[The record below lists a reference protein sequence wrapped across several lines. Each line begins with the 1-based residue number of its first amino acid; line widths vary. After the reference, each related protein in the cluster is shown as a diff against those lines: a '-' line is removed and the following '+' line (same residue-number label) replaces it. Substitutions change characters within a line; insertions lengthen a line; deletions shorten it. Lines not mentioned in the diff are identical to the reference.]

1 LFQGLRWRWWYAVF
15 AVACVFW
22 TQGTVAQI
30 SRSQGALQGTVLDPA
45 GNAVGGASITLR
57 RPDTNQTRSLTSGP
71 TGSFWAGGLA
81 PGPYELRVVTPGF
94 AQYVNSGIVI
104 SVGRVGQIVVHLT
117 TAEVRQAITVSAQAG
132 PIDVRQTTVATTVG
146 SERIEESPVVNRS
159 YLPFV
164 LLAPGL
170 SASNPQ
176 NAAATGTAAPDSGFT
191 FAGLRSR
198 SNSLYIDGVENNDEY
213 GGAVRTKLSP
223 ETISEFQVVNNGLSA
238 ESGGSAGGTINVVTK
253 TGANVHHGDLF
264 LFLQNGA
271 LNAREPLTNETT
283 NPELTKSRV
292 GGAFGGAAVPNRTF
306 YYVAA
311 EQEHARGDDSS
322 LISPAVADTVNQA
335 LRSGDFPRLPVR
347 ALNPGLFPVERA
359 ETEASVKLNHQ
370 ITNRHALVLKY
381 ALTNN
386 REVGDAF
393 NTGGIVDPS
402 GRGSSF
408 TEDQGL
414 TGSLDSVPSSTAI
427 NALGWQVSTRRA
439 VLRTAE
445 QAGPGIDIAGLVQ
458 FGRPY
463 AGNSRR
469 RENHYELNDV
479 ASMQR
484 GRHLLKLGADADRIT
499 ENLHVGDGFGGIYIF
514 PSLAAFLSG
523 ATDEYR
529 QAFGN
534 SRTDFAADKF
544 AAFAED
550 HFSATRQLTVDTG
563 LRYDLEHLPRQFQV
577 DKDSFAPRLGMA
589 FSPSPNWV
597 ARAGFGIF
605 WDRYLLEAANRAIE
619 KDGVNGLEQV
629 ALGDAAAQIFATS
642 LGGTAKVPRPAL
654 APSVFTASSR
664 LGGSY
669 SEIASAALE
678 HALGKNLTLTATYLF
693 AGGARLPR
701 TLNVNLPPP
710 VLLTTSNAIQL
721 GIAQP
726 APQQVGRPVFPP
738 GRTARQFDGIYQWQ
752 NQAHSTYNGLSL
764 ALRRRLAN
772 DIEFSANYTLSKAI
786 DDASDFDQQA
796 QNPYALRG
804 ERALSANDQ
813 RQRFVFSG
821 TFDLPF
827 GDEDEP
833 GAKHEKHSLATD
845 IFGNIEVAPILTAG
859 SGRPVNPLLG
869 FDGNRNG
876 AFPLSSRPL
885 GLARNSLQTPRQA
898 EFDLR
903 ILKFFLIGEHGKL
916 DLVAESFNVLNHTN
930 VSALNPVFGLSLDPL
945 PAFATPNKAGMGRQ
959 MQFSID
965 FEF

>member
-1 LFQGLRWRWWYAVF
+1 MFQEFRCRCWCAVF
-15 AVACVFW
+15 AAACMFW
-22 TQGTVAQI
+22 TQVAVAQV

-45 GNAVGGASITLR
+45 GNAVAGATITLR
-57 RPDTNQTRSLTSGP
+57 RPDTNQTRSLTSGL
-71 TGSFWAGGLA
+71 TGSFWAGGLT
-81 PGPYELRVVTPGF
+81 PGEYELRVVAAGF

-104 SVGRVGQIVVHLT
+104 TVGRVAQVVVHLA
-117 TAEVRQAITVSAQAG
+117 TAEVQQEITVSGQTSA
-132 PIDVRQTTVATTVG
+132 IDATQTTVASTVG

-176 NAAATGTAAPDSGFT
+176 WAAATGTAVHDSGFT

-213 GGAVRTKLSP
+213 GGAVRTELSP

-283 NPELTKSRV
+283 SPDLTKYRL
-292 GGAFGGAAVPNRTF
+292 GGAFGGALVPNHTF
-306 YYVAA
+306 YYLAV
-311 EQEHARGDDSS
+311 EQEHAHGDDSS
-322 LISPAVADTVNQA
+322 LISSVLADTINQA
-335 LRSGDFPRLPVR
+335 LRSGVFPRLPTR
-347 ALNPGLFPVERA
+347 ALNPGQFPVERA
-359 ETEASVKLNHQ
+359 ETEASAKLNHQ
-370 ITNRHALVLKY
+370 ISDRQALVLKY
-381 ALTNN
+381 AFTNN
-386 REVGDAF
+386 REVGDAS

-414 TGSLDSVPSSTAI
+414 TGSLDSVPSPTVI

-463 AGNSRR
+463 AGDSRR
-469 RENHYELNDV
+469 RENHYEVNDV
-479 ASMQR
+479 ASLQR
-484 GRHLLKLGADADRIT
+484 RRHLLKLGADADRVT
-499 ENLHVGDGFGGIYIF
+499 ENLNVGDGFGAIYIF
-514 PSLAAFLSG
+514 PSLATFLSG
-523 ATDEYR
+523 AADEYR

-534 SRTDFAADKF
+534 SRTAFAADKF

-550 HFSATRQLTVDTG
+550 HFSATRHLTVDAG
-563 LRYDLEHLPRQFQV
+563 LRYDFEHLPRQFQV
-577 DKDSFAPRLGMA
+577 DKDSFAPRVGVA
-589 FSPSPNWV
+589 FSPSANWV

-619 KDGVNGLEQV
+619 KDGVNGFEQV
-629 ALGDAAAQIFATS
+629 TLGEAAAQIFAS
-642 LGGTAKVPRPAL
+642 NLGGAAEAPSPVL
-654 APSVFTASSR
+654 APSVFTANR

-669 SEIASAALE
+669 SEIASAAVE
-678 HALGKNLTLTATYLF
+678 HALAKNWTVSATYLF

-701 TLNVNLPPP
+701 TLNVSLMPP
-710 VLLTTSNAIQL
+710 VFLTASNAMQL

-726 APQQVGRPVFPP
+726 TPQQIGRLVFPP
-738 GRTARQFDGIYQWQ
+738 GRLAGQFDGAYQWR

-772 DIEFSANYTLSKAI
+772 EIEFSANYTLSKAI
-786 DDASDFDQQA
+786 DDASDFNEQP
-796 QNPYALRG
+796 QNPFALPE

-833 GAKHEKHSLATD
+833 GRARKHSLATD
-845 IFGNIEVAPILTAG
+845 IFGNIEVAPILTVG
-859 SGRPVNPLLG
+859 SGRPVDPLLG

-876 AFPLSSRPL
+876 AFPLSSRPW
-885 GLARNSLQTPRQA
+885 GFARNSLQTPGQA
-898 EFDLR
+898 QFDVR

-930 VSALNPVFGLSLDPL
+930 VIALNPVFGPELDAI
-945 PAFATPNKAGMGRQ
+945 PAFATPNKAGIARQ
-959 MQFSID
+959 LQFSID

>member
-1 LFQGLRWRWWYAVF
+1 MAAV
-15 AVACVFW
+15 CMMW
-22 TQGTVAQI
+22 TQAAMAQV

-45 GNAVGGASITLR
+45 GNVVAGAAITLR
-57 RPDTNQTRSLTSGP
+57 RLDTNQARALTSGL

-81 PGPYELRVVTPGF
+81 PGAYELRVAAPGF
-94 AQYVNSGIVI
+94 AQYVNGGIVI
-104 SVGRVGQIVVHLT
+104 SVGTVGQIVVHLT
-117 TAEVRQAITVSAQAG
+117 TAEVQQAITVSAQAG

-170 SASNPQ
+170 SSSNPQ
-176 NAAATGTAAPDSGFT
+176 SAAATAAAAPDSGFT

-213 GGAVRTKLSP
+213 GGAVRTELSP

-283 NPELTKSRV
+283 SPGLTKYRV
-292 GGAFGGAAVPNRTF
+292 GGAFGGALVRDRTF

-322 LISPAVADTVNQA
+322 LISAAVADRINQA
-335 LRSGDFPRLPVR
+335 LRSGVFPRLATR

-359 ETEASVKLNHQ
+359 ETEASGKLNHQ
-370 ITNRHALVLKY
+370 ISNRHALVLKY
-381 ALTNN
+381 EFTNN

-414 TGSLDSVPSSTAI
+414 TGSLDSVPSTTVI
-427 NALGWQVSTRRA
+427 NALGWQVSTRSG
-439 VLRTAE
+439 VLRTTD
-445 QAGPGIDIAGLVQ
+445 QAGPGVDIAGLVQ
-458 FGRPY
+458 FGRSY
-463 AGNSRR
+463 AGNSHR
-469 RENHYELNDV
+469 RENHYEVNDV

-484 GRHLLKLGADADRIT
+484 GRHLLKLGADGDRIT
-499 ENLHVGDGFGGIYIF
+499 ENLNVGDGFGGIYIF
-514 PSLAAFLSG
+514 PSLAAFLG
-523 ATDEYR
+523 GTPDEYR

-550 HFSATRQLTVDTG
+550 HFSATRHLTVDAG
-563 LRYDLEHLPRQFQV
+563 LRYDFEHLPGQFRV
-577 DKDSFAPRLGMA
+577 DKDSFAPRLGLA
-589 FSPSPNWV
+589 FSPSANWV

-619 KDGVNGLEQV
+619 RDGVNGFEQV
-629 ALGDAAAQIFATS
+629 ALGNAAAQVFGST
-642 LGGTAKVPRPAL
+642 LGGAAEMSTPAI
-654 APSVFTASSR
+654 APSVFTASGR

-669 SEIASAALE
+669 SEIASAAVE
-678 HALGKNLTLTATYLF
+678 HALSKNLTLTATYLF

-701 TLNVNLPPP
+701 TVNVNLLPP
-710 VLLTTSNAIQL
+710 VLLTLSNAVQL

-726 APQQVGRPVFPP
+726 VPQEIGRLVFPP
-738 GRTARQFDGIYQWQ
+738 SRLAGQFDGVYQWQ

-786 DDASDFDQQA
+786 DDASDFDEQP
-796 QNPYALRG
+796 QNPYALG
-804 ERALSANDQ
+804 KERALSANDQ

-833 GAKHEKHSLATD
+833 GATHEKHSLAAD
-845 IFGNIEVAPILTAG
+845 IFGSIEVAPILTIG
-859 SGRPVNPLLG
+859 SGRPVDPLLG

-885 GLARNSLQTPRQA
+885 GFSRDSLETSGQS

-903 ILKFFLIGEHGKL
+903 LLKFFLIGEHGKL

-930 VSALNPVFGLSLDPL
+930 VSALNPVFGPSLEPI
-945 PAFATPNKAGMGRQ
+945 PTFATPNRAGIGRQ

>member
-1 LFQGLRWRWWYAVF
+1 M
-15 AVACVFW
+15 
-22 TQGTVAQI
+22 
-30 SRSQGALQGTVLDPA
+30 
-45 GNAVGGASITLR
+45 
-57 RPDTNQTRSLTSGP
+57 
-71 TGSFWAGGLA
+71 
-81 PGPYELRVVTPGF
+81 
-94 AQYVNSGIVI
+94 
-104 SVGRVGQIVVHLT
+104 
-117 TAEVRQAITVSAQAG
+117 
-132 PIDVRQTTVATTVG
+132 RQTTVATTVG

-170 SASNPQ
+170 SSSNPQ
-176 NAAATGTAAPDSGFT
+176 NASAPAAAAPDSGFT

-213 GGAVRTKLSP
+213 GGAVRTELSP

-264 LFLQNGA
+264 LFLQNGG

-283 NPELTKSRV
+283 SPDLTKYRV
-292 GGAFGGAAVPNRTF
+292 GGAFGGTLVPDRTF

-322 LISPAVADTVNQA
+322 LISPAVADMVNQA
-335 LRSGDFPRLPVR
+335 LKSGGFPRLTTR

-359 ETEASVKLNHQ
+359 ETEASGKFNHQ
-370 ITNRHALVLKY
+370 ITGRHALVLKY
-381 ALTNN
+381 AFTNS
-386 REVGDAF
+386 REVNESF
-393 NTGGIVDPS
+393 NTGGIVDPG

-408 TEDQGL
+408 TEDEGL
-414 TGSLDSVPSSTAI
+414 TGSLASVPSPTAI

-439 VLRTAE
+439 VLRTAD
-445 QAGPGIDIAGLVQ
+445 QVGPGIDIAGLVQ

-463 AGNSRR
+463 AGNSHR
-469 RENHYELNDV
+469 RENHYEVNDV
-479 ASMQR
+479 ASLQR

-499 ENLHVGDGFGGIYIF
+499 ENLNIGDGFGALYIF
-514 PSLAAFLSG
+514 PSMAAFLSG
-523 ATDEYR
+523 APDEYR

-534 SRTDFAADKF
+534 SRTVFAADKF

-550 HFSATRQLTVDTG
+550 HLSATRHVTVDAG
-563 LRYDLEHLPRQFQV
+563 LRYDFEHLPGQFQV
-577 DKDSFAPRLGMA
+577 DKDGFAPRLGLA
-589 FSPSPNWV
+589 FSPSGNWV

-605 WDRYLLEAANRAIE
+605 WDRYLLEAANRVTE
-619 KDGVNGLEQV
+619 KDGVDGFEQV
-629 ALGDAAAQIFATS
+629 ALGAAAAQIFAST
-642 LGGTAKVPRPAL
+642 LGGTAETPSPL
-654 APSVFTASSR
+654 IAPSVFTASGR

-669 SEIASAALE
+669 SEIASAAVE
-678 HALGKNLTLTATYLF
+678 HALEKNLTLTATYLF

-710 VLLTTSNAIQL
+710 VLLTANNAIQL

-726 APQQVGRPVFPP
+726 APQQIGRLVFTPD
-738 GRTARQFDGIYQWQ
+738 RLTRQFDGIYQWQ

-786 DDASDFDQQA
+786 DDASDFTEQA
-796 QNPYALRG
+796 QNPYALPE

-833 GAKHEKHSLATD
+833 GGRREKPSLATD
-845 IFGNIEVAPILTAG
+845 IFGNIELAPILTVG

-869 FDGNRNG
+869 FDGNRND

-885 GLARNSLQTPRQA
+885 GFARNSLRTPGRAQ
-898 EFDLR
+898 FDLR

-916 DLVAESFNVLNHTN
+916 DLVAESFNALNHTN
-930 VSALNPVFGLSLDPL
+930 VSALNPVFGPSLDPI
-945 PAFATPNKAGMGRQ
+945 PAFATANKAGIARQ